1 MFIIDCIM
9 LVLLIIGGINW
20 GSIGI
25 FQFDIVGFL
34 FGGQGAIVSRIVFC
48 LVAIAAI
55 WCISFLFREH
65 SPLDRPKHRDHDTKH
80 TDVGVPPPSL
90 KKAPYTNNGV
100 GSFFIKDLHIALLLK
115 YFLYRAQSPILH
127 WLE

>member
-1 MFIIDCIM
+1 MFIIDCSM

-25 FQFDIVGFL
+25 FQFDIIGFL

-55 WCISFLFREH
+55 WCISFLFREN
-65 SPLDRPKHRDHDTKH
+65 SPLERPRHYNDDTNDN
-80 TDVGVPPPSL
+80 DVGVP
-90 KKAPYTNNGV
+90 
-100 GSFFIKDLHIALLLK
+100 HH
-115 YFLYRAQSPILH
+115 R
-127 WLE
+127 

>member
-1 MFIIDCIM
+1 MCIIDCIM

-80 TDVGVPPPSL
+80 TDVGVP
-90 KKAPYTNNGV
+90 
-100 GSFFIKDLHIALLLK
+100 HH
-115 YFLYRAQSPILH
+115 R
-127 WLE
+127 

>member
-65 SPLDRPKHRDHDTKH
+65 SPLDRPKHRDHDTKAYRCRRS
-80 TDVGVPPPSL
+80 PPSL

-100 GSFFIKDLHIALLLK
+100 GAFSLK
-115 YFLYRAQSPILH
+115 ICILH
-127 WLE
+127 CF

>member
-1 MFIIDCIM
+1 MKKFKISYIFVKKEHSILRFLFLSPKFKERCEQMFIIDCIM

-80 TDVGVPPPSL
+80 TDVGVP
-90 KKAPYTNNGV
+90 
-100 GSFFIKDLHIALLLK
+100 HH
-115 YFLYRAQSPILH
+115 R
-127 WLE
+127 

>member
-34 FGGQGAIVSRIVFC
+34 FGGQGAIGKPNCILLGSYC
-48 LVAIAAI
+48 SHL
-55 WCISFLFREH
+55 CISFLFREH
-65 SPLDRPKHRDHDTKH
+65 SPLDRPKHAIRISKH
-80 TDVGVPPPSL
+80 TDVGVP
-90 KKAPYTNNGV
+90 
-100 GSFFIKDLHIALLLK
+100 HH
-115 YFLYRAQSPILH
+115 R
-127 WLE
+127 